1 MLILRTDHR
10 LPTILSQRVDSH
22 VFRNCGS
29 SAVQFNQQLGST
41 YNAVIMESTPAPQG
55 SSSTTCDRAATD
67 DRRDSEWDEA
77 YSKSRHGRFRFKR
90 RSRRSEDPDDDRHR
104 HRRRHRDGDEHDH
117 HRHHHR
123 RKKRRKKSRDEDE
136 GTKEPDNDPYM
147 PPPLSPNTAFRESL
161 FDALADDEGAAF
173 WEAVYGQPIH
183 TYAKEISEEDGR
195 GPLERM
201 TDEEYAAYV
210 RARMW
215 ERTHEGMMEAR
226 EKQRGEREKEQ
237 ARQRAAEAAE
247 RERRAFERA
256 VEESL
261 RRGEER
267 RRRKMW
273 ARVWEEYLR
282 AWEELNAAAQRGAT
296 GENALSFRKHAFWPV
311 QSGKRRDIT
320 RDAVREFMQHAPGV
334 NDDSTSSSSS
344 LVSVLKTER
353 VRWHPDKMVHRY
365 GALGLAGDKDLIRSV
380 TEVFQIVD
388 HMWNEEKDK
397 AGKAR

>member
-1 MLILRTDHR
+1 
-10 LPTILSQRVDSH
+10 
-22 VFRNCGS
+22 
-29 SAVQFNQQLGST
+29 
-41 YNAVIMESTPAPQG
+41 
-55 SSSTTCDRAATD
+55 
-67 DRRDSEWDEA
+67 
-77 YSKSRHGRFRFKR
+77 
-90 RSRRSEDPDDDRHR
+90 
-104 HRRRHRDGDEHDH
+104 
-117 HRHHHR
+117 
-123 RKKRRKKSRDEDE
+123 
-136 GTKEPDNDPYM
+136 M
-147 PPPLSPNTAFRESL
+147 PPPLSPNAAFRESL

-210 RARMW
+210 RAKMW

-226 EKQRGEREKEQ
+226 EKQRREREKEQ
-237 ARQRAAEAAE
+237 ERQRAAEAAE

-267 RRRKMW
+267 RRKKMW
-273 ARVWEEYLR
+273 ARVWDEYQR
-282 AWEELNAAAQRGAT
+282 AWEALNAAVTQKEAK
-296 GENALSFRKHAFWPV
+296 GESLSFRKHAFWPV

-320 RDAVREFMQHAPGV
+320 REAVREFMQHAPGV
-334 NDDSTSSSSS
+334 NEEESSS

-365 GALGLAGDKDLIRSV
+365 GALGLADDKDLIRSV

-388 HMWNEEKDK
+388 HMWNEEKNK
-397 AGKAR
+397 VQ